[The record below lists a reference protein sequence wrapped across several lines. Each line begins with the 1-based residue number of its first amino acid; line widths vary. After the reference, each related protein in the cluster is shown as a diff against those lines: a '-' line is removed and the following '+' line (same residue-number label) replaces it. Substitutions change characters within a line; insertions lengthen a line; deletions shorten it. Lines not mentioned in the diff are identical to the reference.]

1 MPLALNSG
9 GGDFTPFI
17 RFMASTSSWEMSQ
30 DGGTAP
36 FTFTQAIV
44 DLENIRTGWGLLGEG
59 MAPQWVWD
67 ESIDNPDMKKPG
79 EGEWKRGLSVDVFSP
94 KMFGEESPVRELS
107 STGTGVKMGFEA
119 LYAEFE
125 ASAPANPGK
134 VPVVKFEGAVRQKVG
149 KGNTSLPT
157 LKIIKWVDR
166 PAELTPD
173 DEAPAAAAP
182 SEPAGAATP
191 AAEPA
196 ASGDDEEF

>member
-1 MPLALNSG
+1 MPLSLNSG
-9 GGDFTPFI
+9 GGDFAPFI

-30 DGGTAP
+30 DGGTVP

-44 DLENIRTGWGLLGEG
+44 DLENIRTGWGLMGEG
-59 MAPQWVWD
+59 MAPQWQWD
-67 ESIDNPDMKKPG
+67 ESIDSPDMKKPG

-125 ASAPANPGK
+125 ASAPSNPGK
-134 VPVVKFEGAVRQKVG
+134 VPVVSFEGAVRQKVG

-166 PAELTPD
+166 PADLTPGE
-173 DEAPAAAAP
+173 DEPVAAAP
-182 SEPAGAATP
+182 SEPAG
-191 AAEPA
+191 EPA
-196 ASGDDEEF
+196 AKAASADEEF